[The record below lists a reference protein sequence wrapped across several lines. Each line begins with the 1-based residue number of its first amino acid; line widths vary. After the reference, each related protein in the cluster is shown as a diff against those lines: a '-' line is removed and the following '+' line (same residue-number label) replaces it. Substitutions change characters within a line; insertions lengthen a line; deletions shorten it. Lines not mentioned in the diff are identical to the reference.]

1 MADTRAW
8 PRSLGRVGSPTGAA
22 HGPVLVALGGI
33 HGNEPA
39 GLFAAER
46 VLARLARERMV
57 ERGLLRGTFVV
68 LAGNRAALATG
79 ARFLARD
86 LNRGW
91 SDEAL
96 TALPD
101 RAQAQ
106 AEDREQAELKAAIDD
121 AFTGAPVDARYF
133 VDLHTTSAPGVPFV
147 VADGIERAQAFAL
160 TFPLPVFFGLIGK
173 LSSALMPYLAQ
184 HGVLGIAV
192 EGGQN
197 EAAAAV
203 DHHESVL
210 WIALVAAGVLAAEAV
225 PDLAAHRATL
235 ANARHG
241 LPHAIEV
248 YHRHGIVPE
257 DEFRMAP
264 GFANLQPI
272 MGGTLLARDR
282 RGEIRAPE
290 DCLLVMPLYQGL
302 GDDGFF
308 LGREL
313 PAGEVRLAKLAT
325 RPPENR

>member
-1 MADTRAW
+1 MADRRAW
-8 PRSLGRVGSPTGAA
+8 PRMPGRIGSPEGAA

-46 VLARLARERMV
+46 VLARIARERMV
-57 ERGLLRGTFVV
+57 ERGLIRGTFVA
-68 LAGNRAALATG
+68 LAGNREALATG
-79 ARFLARD
+79 ARFQSRD

-91 SDEAL
+91 SDEAIA
-96 TALPD
+96 ALPD
-101 RAQAQ
+101 AAHAQ
-106 AEDREQAELKAAIDD
+106 AEDREQAELLAAIDA
-121 AFTGAPVDARYF
+121 AFTGAPADARYF

-160 TFPLPVFFGLIGK
+160 TFPLPVFFGLIGQ

-184 HGVLGIAV
+184 RGVLGVAV

-197 EAAAAV
+197 EAPVAV
-203 DHHESVL
+203 EHHEAVL
-210 WIALVAAGVLAAEAV
+210 WIALVAAGVLAPEAL
-225 PDLAAHRATL
+225 PDLAAFRATL
-235 ANARHG
+235 ANARLG

-257 DEFRMAP
+257 DEFKMAP

-272 MGGTLLARDR
+272 TVGTLLARDR

-313 PAGEVRLAKLAT
+313 RQGGIRQGGAVV
-325 RPPENR
+325 PE

>member
-1 MADTRAW
+1 MADPRAW
-8 PRSLGRVGSPTGAA
+8 PRVLGRVGSPGGTA

-46 VLARLARERMV
+46 VLARIARERMA
-57 ERGLLRGTFVV
+57 ERGLLRGTFVA

-79 ARFLARD
+79 ARFLVRD

-91 SDEAL
+91 SDDAL
-96 TALPD
+96 EELPAVD
-101 RAQAQ
+101 ARE
-106 AEDREQAELKAAIDD
+106 AEDREQVELHAAIVE
-121 AFTGAPVDARYF
+121 AFAAAPSDARYF

-184 HGVLGIAV
+184 HGVLGVAV

-197 EAAAAV
+197 DAPAAV
-203 DHHESVL
+203 EHHEAVL
-210 WIALVAAGVLAAEAV
+210 WIALVAAGVLAVEAV
-225 PDLAAHRATL
+225 PDLAAFRATL

-257 DEFRMAP
+257 DDFRMAP
-264 GFANLQPI
+264 GFANLQPVA
-272 MGGTLLARDR
+272 GGTLLARDR

-313 PAGEVRLAKLAT
+313 RDRITAT
-325 RPPENR
+325 G